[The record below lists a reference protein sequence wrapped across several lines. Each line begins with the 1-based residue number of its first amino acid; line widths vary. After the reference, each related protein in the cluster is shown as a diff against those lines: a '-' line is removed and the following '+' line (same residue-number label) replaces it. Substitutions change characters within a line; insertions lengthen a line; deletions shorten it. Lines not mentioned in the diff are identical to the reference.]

1 MSDLHL
7 ALTAL
12 GVLVIVGIL
21 AYNRIQE
28 SAARRR
34 TEQAFMADR
43 ADVLMASPTP
53 PGRREPALEGALR
66 RPTAE
71 VRQEFEGMPDPRLD
85 YVVELR
91 LPASLAV
98 AKLLEGWDGVSARFG
113 RRALLAG
120 TEDGEVWQRLA
131 AGAHGVV
138 RQARAALQLLNRQG
152 VTGEAEVVEFRTA
165 IETLAAGIGAEV
177 SAPEMR
183 QALEAARGLDR
194 ACADA
199 DIQVVVHVVAPQAPG
214 LDRASIIAAAKALH
228 LEFDDDDRAR
238 ARDDAGNELYTVV
251 IERTDP
257 GEALSVMLDVPR
269 TPSPAVVFRQML
281 GTARALAQ
289 ALGAILQDDAN
300 RTLDDSGLA
309 SIGAELQRIEQS
321 MERLGVAPGGP
332 LALRLFT

>member
-34 TEQAFMADR
+34 TEQAFTQDR
-43 ADVLMASPTP
+43 ADVLMASPVP
-53 PGRREPALEGALR
+53 PGRREPALEGAPR
-66 RPTAE
+66 RLMADAPQE
-71 VRQEFEGMPDPRLD
+71 VGGLPDSRLD
-85 YVVELR
+85 YVIELR
-91 LPASLAV
+91 LPAPLAV
-98 AKLLEGWDGVSARFG
+98 AKLLEGWNGVSARFG

-120 TEDGEVWQRLA
+120 TVDEKIWQRLG

-138 RQARAALQLLNRQG
+138 RQVRAALQLVNRQG

-214 LDRASIIAAAKALH
+214 LDRASIVAAAKALH
-228 LEFDDDDRAR
+228 LEFDGDDRAR
-238 ARDDAGNELYTVV
+238 ARDDAGDELYTVV
-251 IERTDP
+251 VERTASGD
-257 GEALSVMLDVPR
+257 ALSVMLDVPR
-269 TPSPAVVFRQML
+269 TPSPAVIFRQML

-289 ALGAILQDDAN
+289 ALGAVLQDDAK
-300 RTLDDSGLA
+300 RTLDDSALA
-309 SIGAELQRIEQS
+309 SIDAELQRIEQS